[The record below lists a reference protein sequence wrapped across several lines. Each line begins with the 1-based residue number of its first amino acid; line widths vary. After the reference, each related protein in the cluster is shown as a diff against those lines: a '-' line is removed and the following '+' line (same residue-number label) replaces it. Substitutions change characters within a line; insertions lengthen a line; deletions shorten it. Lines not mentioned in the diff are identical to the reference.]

1 MLAVAMAS
9 LLSLFVIFYF
19 VVRAAGLENKTMRPF
34 PIRCLGYNPLA
45 CSSEERWVDILQE
58 TQNFDF
64 VMLAGTGIRYSG
76 GEPASLRV
84 DDRISISSGFRA
96 TNMSNRSCGVSIVL
110 GKNFRNS
117 RVDNI
122 CEAGGRIQG
131 RGLAVRVRNPRAD
144 FTVCVCVCVC
154 YFPRKPRRK
163 AEFQLYK
170 ETCREVVSF
179 LAQVLAKTPSSST
192 PIVYA
197 DVNDGIGITHEA
209 GKWREVESACVS
221 KLAAR
226 REHIHGGAGEQIRA
240 LLELHFLVSQSSW
253 QDARITYY
261 GNSSDTLID
270 HIFGPDAL
278 LEVTRSSGPLM
289 QMASK
294 LQLIHAKGMPI
305 TFQFIGS
312 SCTCLCIRLLKPE
325 RRCQCPMSRLR
336 LRM

>member
-76 GEPASLRV
+76 GEPASVRV

-144 FTVCVCVCVC
+144 FTVCVCAISPRNRDEKLSFNCTRKRAGRLFLSWRKYWPKHHLHRRRLCTLMLTMELALHMKQASGVMWNLPV
-154 YFPRKPRRK
+154 FPSWLH
-163 AEFQLYK
+163 AESIYMEGQ
-170 ETCREVVSF
+170 
-179 LAQVLAKTPSSST
+179 A
-192 PIVYA
+192 
-197 DVNDGIGITHEA
+197 
-209 GKWREVESACVS
+209 S
-221 KLAAR
+221 KSEHYLNCISWSRSRHGRMLAAPIMA
-226 REHIHGGAGEQIRA
+226 IH
-240 LLELHFLVSQSSW
+240 LTH
-253 QDARITYY
+253 
-261 GNSSDTLID
+261 
-270 HIFGPDAL
+270 
-278 LEVTRSSGPLM
+278 
-289 QMASK
+289 
-294 LQLIHAKGMPI
+294 
-305 TFQFIGS
+305 
-312 SCTCLCIRLLKPE
+312 
-325 RRCQCPMSRLR
+325 
-336 LRM
+336 